1 MTKLVNEVYHMYNRH
16 QYPFVALNIAV
27 ASGKKIAEPKLFMK
41 RTAFNNLVFFMR
53 VIFCV
58 ISECV
63 DVNVTP
69 DKRQIFLQE
78 EKLLLAILKTS
89 LINMY
94 EAGVN
99 KISLNYTPTP
109 STSKN

>member
-1 MTKLVNEVYHMYNRH
+1 MYET
-16 QYPFVALNIAV
+16 
-27 ASGKKIAEPKLFMK
+27 S
-41 RTAFNNLVFFMR
+41 VFG
-53 VIFCV
+53 CV

-89 LINMY
+89 LINMF

-99 KISLNYTPTP
+99 KISLNNKLLP
-109 STSKN
+109 STSKSKSFYLYS

>member
-1 MTKLVNEVYHMYNRH
+1 M
-16 QYPFVALNIAV
+16 
-27 ASGKKIAEPKLFMK
+27 
-41 RTAFNNLVFFMR
+41 
-53 VIFCV
+53 
-58 ISECV
+58 

-99 KISLNYTPTP
+99 KISLNNTPIP
-109 STSKN
+109 GTSENRSLLLDSISKYKM

>member
-1 MTKLVNEVYHMYNRH
+1 MNEVYHMYNRH
-16 QYPFVALNIAV
+16 QYPFVALSITV
-27 ASGKKIAEPKLFMK
+27 ASGKQVPLTK
-41 RTAFNNLVFFMR
+41 NQDNV
-53 VIFCV
+53 VIV
-58 ISECV
+58 INTTINDISECV

-94 EAGVN
+94 DSGVN
-99 KISLNYTPTP
+99 KISLNFTPKP
-109 STSKN
+109 ISSKNRYSYKNVK

>member
-1 MTKLVNEVYHMYNRH
+1 MCKKNQLLLFRRL
-16 QYPFVALNIAV
+16 LNL
-27 ASGKKIAEPKLFMK
+27 LFPA
-41 RTAFNNLVFFMR
+41 AF
-53 VIFCV
+53 
-58 ISECV
+58 SECV

-78 EKLLLAILKTS
+78 EKLLLAVLKSS

-99 KISLNYTPTP
+99 KISVNH
-109 STSKN
+109 TSLPRASKT